1 LWIEPSSIKLSVIR
15 RAVVPSAYFLLA
27 SHRSWTSKM
36 MAVAK
41 MINHPYEH
49 GKVNFKYM
57 SELLLYAESRK
68 VFPRVWMDDS
78 AACFATVLRMC
89 LRKKSTETECVDSK
103 TSLRIISSS
112 GNNILL
118 CLLKPQYDVVPAV
131 LLRND
136 YLKRRLYE
144 ATRKPCTTFDEL
156 SLTNCSIG
164 IPMTKMVPWGGFEC
178 VNVSRFRGFRVRD
191 RVLRKQ

>member
-1 LWIEPSSIKLSVIR
+1 
-15 RAVVPSAYFLLA
+15 
-27 SHRSWTSKM
+27 M

-41 MINHPYEH
+41 MNDHPYEH

-68 VFPRVWMDDS
+68 VFPRLWMDDS
-78 AACFATVLRMC
+78 AARFVIVLRMC
-89 LRKKSTETECVDSK
+89 LRKKNTKVECVDSK

-118 CLLKPQYDVVPAV
+118 YILKPQYDVVPAV

-136 YLKRRLYE
+136 YLKRRWYE
-144 ATRKPCTTFDEL
+144 ATRRPCTTLDEL

-164 IPMTKMVPWGGFEC
+164 IPMTEW
-178 VNVSRFRGFRVRD
+178 
-191 RVLRKQ
+191 